1 MKDFTKELIWD
12 TTRITLSVLFSVVLV
27 CLAVVVPF
35 YYSITGLTKPK
46 AVASVVQSIDYVQ
59 MVDQSA
65 AVQQALSGYGV
76 DGKAADEIMKS
87 KETGNLIQEYADKV
101 TEILLTIPSDR
112 PIDMPLIREV
122 VDDNL
127 DKVLNVAEENA
138 GVALPRKEITTV
150 VDSFI
155 DENQQEIKQ
164 SLPLLETARAVIK
177 TVRMSAVVS
186 RTMTWQF
193 GLLLG
198 LVGAALM
205 AAILL
210 FHKKNAAGLLWITV
224 DSGIAAALLLLLMLF
239 SRHALVNTVAQNIS
253 GFGTDIVRSAIR
265 VSTDTVQIGLIA
277 AIACML
283 LFLGT
288 YIGIRLHKRAARKGS
303 AAENCT

>member
-1 MKDFTKELIWD
+1 MKDFTKELIRD
-12 TTRITLSVLFSVVLV
+12 TARITLSILFSVILVL
-27 CLAVVVPF
+27 LAVITPF

-46 AVASVVQSIDYVQ
+46 AVKTVVQSIDYVQ

-65 AVQQALSGYGV
+65 AVQQALAEYGV

-87 KETGNLIQEYADKV
+87 EQTGDLIEQYADKV
-101 TEILLTIPSDR
+101 TEILLTVPSDR
-112 PIDMPLIREV
+112 PIDLPLLREV

-138 GVALPRKEITTV
+138 GVALPRQEITTV
-150 VDSFI
+150 VEGFI

-164 SLPLLETARAVIK
+164 SLPLLETARSVIK

-198 LVGAALM
+198 LVGAALVT
-205 AAILL
+205 AIIL

-224 DSGIAAALLLLLMLF
+224 DSGIASVLLLLLMLF
-239 SRHALVNTVAQNIS
+239 SRHALVNTVAQRIS
-253 GFGTDIVRSAIR
+253 GFGGDVVRSAIQ
-265 VSTDTVQIGLIA
+265 VSTDTVEIGLVA
-277 AIACML
+277 AIACTVL
-283 LFLGT
+283 SLGI
-288 YIGIRLHKRAARKGS
+288 YIGWRLYKRNKKVKLGAQ
-303 AAENCT
+303 